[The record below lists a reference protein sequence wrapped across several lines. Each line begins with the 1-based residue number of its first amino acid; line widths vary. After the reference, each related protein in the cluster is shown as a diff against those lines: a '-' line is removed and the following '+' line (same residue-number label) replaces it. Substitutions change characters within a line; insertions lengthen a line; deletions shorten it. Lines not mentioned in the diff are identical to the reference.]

1 MAFLKNM
8 EKMLSANHKLVLV
21 GLLLLTLAIGL
32 YSNKKGSIT
41 RESMVSSNKTVSSP
55 KINGL
60 RTSLV
65 RPRRNNKRE
74 GFQNNGQTQG
84 VTAQNNATVP
94 MINNPRVPHGQG
106 KPHTHAHDAV
116 HGATTSA
123 QDLLPSGVDSS
134 NPSFASELAGVANFL
149 EVGALQGEATNS
161 GLKNPNQ
168 QLRADP
174 PIPSGNNVGIWNNS
188 TMAEDGPDLNGL
200 REA

>member
-8 EKMLSANHKLVLV
+8 EKMLSENHKLVLV

-32 YSNKKGSIT
+32 YSNKKGSTT
-41 RESMVSSNKTVSSP
+41 RETMISSRPIKQMSNRLIRPSSAR
-55 KINGL
+55 K
-60 RTSLV
+60 R
-65 RPRRNNKRE
+65 RE
-74 GFQNNGQTQG
+74 GFQNNGQSQG
-84 VTAQNNATVP
+84 VTAQNKATVP
-94 MINNPRVPHGQG
+94 MINNPSVPHGNG
-106 KPHTHAHDAV
+106 KPHTHPHSAV

-123 QDLLPSGVDSS
+123 QDLLPNGINTN

-174 PIPSGNNVGIWNNS
+174 PIPTGNNVGIWNNS
-188 TMAEDGPDLNGL
+188 TIAEDGPDLNGI